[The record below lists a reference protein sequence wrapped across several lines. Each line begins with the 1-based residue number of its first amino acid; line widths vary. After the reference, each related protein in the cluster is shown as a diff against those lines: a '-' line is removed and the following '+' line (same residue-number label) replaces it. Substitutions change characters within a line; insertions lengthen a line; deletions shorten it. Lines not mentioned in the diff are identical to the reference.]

1 MIAATLGLIWPS
13 YHITHFIRWIP
24 FKRAYP
30 PLVFLKEKRKEEKR
44 REEKRREEKRR
55 EEKRK
60 EIQRFKWFSFIHIQ
74 DRKANILK
82 FIKLGKSPTVW
93 TK

>member
-44 REEKRREEKRR
+44 REK
-55 EEKRK
+55 
-60 EIQRFKWFSFIHIQ
+60 
-74 DRKANILK
+74 
-82 FIKLGKSPTVW
+82 KSVHGGH
-93 TK
+93 